1 MNKVIIMGTLGND
14 PELKYTASGQ
24 AVCNFSVAT
33 SENYKDKS
41 GNKQTKTEWHKIVVW
56 GATAENC
63 NKHLHKGSKVLL
75 EGSLQ
80 TRSWEDSNGAK
91 RYTTEVVAK
100 TVQFLGKSSGGGS
113 KQDDGE
119 ADEQGGSSFTADD
132 IPF

>member
-63 NKHLHKGSKVLL
+63 NKHLHKGYKVLL

-80 TRSWEDSNGAK
+80 TRYWEDSNGAK

-100 TVQFLGKSSGGGS
+100 TVQFLGKSSGGDS

-119 ADEQGGSSFTADD
+119 TDEQGDSSFTTDD
-132 IPF
+132 ILF